1 MRRWY
6 VYVCCAVL
14 SACAGPRERVVLLGA
29 EPGEELTVTT
39 QKGVSVLTLP
49 ESSAVISKEGQ
60 IALELL
66 PPALIQARYGAVI
79 ASTPEPSAQ
88 FVFYF
93 GTGKVALD
101 AAGRVTLA
109 QLLVEV
115 QRRGVVEVEIT
126 GHTDQVG
133 TEARNDRLSLARA
146 EAVRGLLVAGGLTA
160 TFVRAVGRGERQPL
174 LDRPEQAE
182 AKNRRVEVIVR

>member
-1 MRRWY
+1 M
-6 VYVCCAVL
+6 YVCCAVL